1 MGDKGHIEGQAYTA
15 AEGGAA
21 VPMWGVRR
29 VMASLTCVVLVCW
42 LCAGSSSHP
51 QPQLL
56 KSILGL
62 TLGPC

>member
-1 MGDKGHIEGQAYTA
+1 MGGKGHMEGQALTA
-15 AEGGAA
+15 AEGGAD

-29 VMASLTCVVLVCW
+29 VMARLTCVVLVCW

-56 KSILGL
+56 KNTLGL
-62 TLGPC
+62 TLGKC